1 MDISL
6 PYGPLTDTTIHL
18 CIDMQQ
24 MFARPTPWHVPW
36 MKRVTPTILKI
47 ARAWPGRTAFTR
59 FVPPLRA
66 ADAQGAWRRY
76 YQRWDEFTRHR
87 LDPRYI
93 ALLPEFLELI
103 PPAVVIDKHFYS
115 PFAQSQLH
123 PFLQA
128 RQIDSVVI
136 TGGETDVCVLAAVL
150 DAVDLG
156 YRVVLASDALCSV
169 SDKAHEDLLQLF
181 SERFQQQIEVA
192 SSEVI
197 LKAWL

>member
-1 MDISL
+1 MGASSL
-6 PYGPLTDTTIHL
+6 PYGPLTTATIHL

-24 MFARPTPWHVPW
+24 MFAEPTPWHVPW
-36 MKRVTPTILKI
+36 MKRVMPTILKI
-47 ARAWPGRTAFTR
+47 ARAWPARTAFTR

-76 YQRWDEFTRHR
+76 YQRWDEFTGERV
-87 LDPRYI
+87 DPRYV
-93 ALLPEFLELI
+93 ALLPEFLELV
-103 PPAVVIDKHFYS
+103 PPAVVIDK
-115 PFAQSQLH
+115 
-123 PFLQA
+123 
-128 RQIDSVVI
+128 DSVVI

-169 SDKAHEDLLQLF
+169 SDKAHGDLLQLF